1 VTRGAVEYDRGADH
15 QAALRRPIFR
25 CLFCCVERRV
35 EGAGKRGLMYD
46 KDDSFESEIY
56 YDREPASAAV
66 DRLHGLGYGRDDI
79 SVMMDDKTR
88 EKAFSALVSA
98 KGSEGLA
105 AGATIGGV
113 LGAIVAGLTATGSV
127 AAIAGTGGLATPL
140 VVGPL
145 AAALAG
151 LGAGAAGGGIVGG
164 LIGVGIG
171 EKRAKDYEKGLRE
184 GGILVAV
191 RPKTKEHRADVRK
204 ALDSGRSASYDAVD
218 RDVEYAGEAPS
229 ETRA

>member
-1 VTRGAVEYDRGADH
+1 
-15 QAALRRPIFR
+15 
-25 CLFCCVERRV
+25 
-35 EGAGKRGLMYD
+35 MYD
-46 KDDSFESEIY
+46 TDDAFESEIY
-56 YDREPASAAV
+56 FDREPASAAV
-66 DRLHGLGYGRDDI
+66 DRLHELGYGPDDI

-88 EKAFSALVSA
+88 EKAFSATVKA

-105 AGATIGGV
+105 AGATVGGV

-151 LGAGAAGGGIVGG
+151 LGVGAAGGGIVGG

-171 EKRAKDYEKGLRE
+171 EKRAKEYEKGLRE

-191 RPKTKEHRADVRK
+191 RPKTKEHREKVRNALGSSDVVYNEPDPK
-204 ALDSGRSASYDAVD
+204 VD
-218 RDVEYAGEAPS
+218 YAGE
-229 ETRA
+229 TRR

>member
-1 VTRGAVEYDRGADH
+1 
-15 QAALRRPIFR
+15 
-25 CLFCCVERRV
+25 
-35 EGAGKRGLMYD
+35 MYD

-88 EKAFSALVSA
+88 EKAFSVLVSA

-105 AGATIGGV
+105 AGATIGGI

-191 RPKTKEHRADVRK
+191 RPKTREHRADVRN
-204 ALDSGRSASYDAVD
+204 ALDSGRPANYDAVD
-218 RDVEYAGEAPS
+218 RDVEYAGEARS
-229 ETRA
+229 ETRP

>member
-1 VTRGAVEYDRGADH
+1 
-15 QAALRRPIFR
+15 
-25 CLFCCVERRV
+25 
-35 EGAGKRGLMYD
+35 MYD

-66 DRLHGLGYGRDDI
+66 ERLHGLGYGRDDI

-88 EKAFSALVSA
+88 EKAFSAVVSA

-127 AAIAGTGGLATPL
+127 VAIAGTGGLATPL

-191 RPKTKEHRADVRK
+191 RPKTKNTGQTYAKRSTPAVLRATTQSTATWNMPARR
-204 ALDSGRSASYDAVD
+204 LRNASLT
-218 RDVEYAGEAPS
+218 S
-229 ETRA
+229 

>member
-1 VTRGAVEYDRGADH
+1 MTAAPTTRLHCVGRLNELPAGLSAHGLEVRPASRAMDFLPFKSYRV
-15 QAALRRPIFR
+15 ALRICSRQAPFREKFLTSSPVSYSPSASSLTDSSVSRTVPGSIFR

-145 AAALAG
+145 AAA
-151 LGAGAAGGGIVGG
+151 
-164 LIGVGIG
+164 
-171 EKRAKDYEKGLRE
+171 
-184 GGILVAV
+184 
-191 RPKTKEHRADVRK
+191 
-204 ALDSGRSASYDAVD
+204 
-218 RDVEYAGEAPS
+218 
-229 ETRA
+229 

>member
-1 VTRGAVEYDRGADH
+1 MYDR
-15 QAALRRPIFR
+15 
-25 CLFCCVERRV
+25 
-35 EGAGKRGLMYD
+35 
-46 KDDSFESEIY
+46 DDAFESEMY
-56 YDREPASAAV
+56 YDREPAGLAV
-66 DRLHGLGYGRDDI
+66 ERLHELGYGRDDI

-88 EKAFSALVSA
+88 EKAFAAVVNA
-98 KGSEGLA
+98 KGSEGIA
-105 AGATIGGV
+105 AGATVGGV

-151 LGAGAAGGGIVGG
+151 LGAGAVGGGIVGG

-171 EKRAKDYEKGLRE
+171 EKRAHDYEKGLRE

-191 RPKTKEHRADVRK
+191 RPKTKEHREKVRR
-204 ALDSGRSASYDAVD
+204 ALEHERSVSYGEVD
-218 RDVEYAGEAPS
+218 RDVDYAGEVRPD
-229 ETRA
+229 TRR

>member
-1 VTRGAVEYDRGADH
+1 
-15 QAALRRPIFR
+15 
-25 CLFCCVERRV
+25 
-35 EGAGKRGLMYD
+35 MYD
-46 KDDSFESEIY
+46 TDDAFESEIY

-88 EKAFSALVSA
+88 EKAFSAVVKA

-127 AAIAGTGGLATPL
+127 VAIAGTGGLAAPL

-164 LIGVGIG
+164 LVGVGIG

-184 GGILVAV
+184 GGIVVAV
-191 RPKTKEHRADVRK
+191 RPKSKEHRTDVRK
-204 ALDSGRSASYDAVD
+204 ALGSDSGAYDAVD
-218 RDVEYAGEAPS
+218 RDVDYAGEVHS
-229 ETRA
+229 ETRP

>member
-1 VTRGAVEYDRGADH
+1 
-15 QAALRRPIFR
+15 
-25 CLFCCVERRV
+25 
-35 EGAGKRGLMYD
+35 MYD
-46 KDDSFESEIY
+46 SDDAFESEMY
-56 YDREPASAAV
+56 YDRDPAAAAV
-66 DRLHGLGYGRDDI
+66 DRLNGLGYGHDDI
-79 SVMMDDKTR
+79 SVMMEDKTR
-88 EKAFSALVSA
+88 EKAFSAMVNA
-98 KGSEGLA
+98 KGSEGIA

-184 GGILVAV
+184 GGIIVAV
-191 RPKTKEHRADVRK
+191 RPKSKEHRADVRR
-204 ALDSGRSASYDAVD
+204 ALDEGRTTRGEVD
-218 RDVEYAGEAPS
+218 PSVDYAGEAK
-229 ETRA
+229 R